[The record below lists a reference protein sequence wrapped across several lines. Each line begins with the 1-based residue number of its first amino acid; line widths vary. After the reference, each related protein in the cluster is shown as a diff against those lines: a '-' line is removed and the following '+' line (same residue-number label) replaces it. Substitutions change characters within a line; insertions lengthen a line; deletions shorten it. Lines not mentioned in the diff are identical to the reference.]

1 MFNGSILNTT
11 NAFYEMDK
19 AAYAGDTMALATL
32 SGAILSLIQNGII
45 GVSYLFFSYSVTI
58 IGRITPFPFS
68 YGEIFYWFILIRQGI
83 ILRYW
88 SL

>member
-45 GVSYLFFSYSVTI
+45 GVSYLFFL
-58 IGRITPFPFS
+58 
-68 YGEIFYWFILIRQGI
+68 IL
-83 ILRYW
+83 
-88 SL
+88 